1 MKSAAFNPAG
11 TLKLMS
17 TFTLVFWSVILI
29 IGTFFKEN
37 ANSHDCYYFKDIRC
51 FGFVYLLLPY
61 KATIKDLK
69 NAKY

>member
-29 IGTFFKEN
+29 IGTLIK
-37 ANSHDCYYFKDIRC
+37 KM
-51 FGFVYLLLPY
+51 L
-61 KATIKDLK
+61 KTATIVIILK
-69 NAKY
+69 ISDVLALYIYCYHIKQP